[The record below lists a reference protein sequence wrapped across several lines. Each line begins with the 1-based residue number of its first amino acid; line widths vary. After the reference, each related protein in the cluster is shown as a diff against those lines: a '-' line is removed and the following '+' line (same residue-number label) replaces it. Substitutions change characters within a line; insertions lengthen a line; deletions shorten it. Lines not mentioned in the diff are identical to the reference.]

1 MTYFRQ
7 LDEEI
12 ETYFD
17 ANIAVELISSP
28 GIGKSD
34 WVEQLRARL
43 ERKYAVEVGLGIVH
57 LAHLTPPDLNGFM
70 HFKHMPDGSSVS
82 MFSQPTWLFSTMPG
96 HEHRLL
102 SSYPKAIVFLDE
114 YGQGDLDVKKG
125 AANLFLHGS
134 IGTHRLGR
142 NVHRIA
148 ASNRMKDRSGVTKNL
163 DFVINRRAEIH
174 MQSEFISWEDWAVRH
189 LVPPIFILYAKKY
202 GLERMFKDEIP
213 TVQQPWSTP
222 RSYAAAVRFLEAR
235 RMRKEALGEDWS
247 SYGAMEQEESA
258 VVVGLLT
265 GIIGEAEASG
275 LMGWLR
281 MKDATPDLQDI
292 INDPDGTFVP
302 DQPDAKLLTVYE
314 AAYRVTEQTMKPIVH
329 YIGKYSPDYHVT
341 FAKAALKRNHKFIT
355 NNHMERF
362 IKGNTALLNAIGQ
375 MV

>member
-34 WVEQLRARL
+34 WVEQLKERWA
-43 ERKYAVEVGLGIVH
+43 RKYACDVGLGIMH
-57 LAHLTPPDLNGFM
+57 LAHMTPPDLMGFM
-70 HFKHMPDGSSVS
+70 HFQHMPDGTSVS
-82 MFSQPTWLFSTMPG
+82 RFSQPTWLFDDHSG
-96 HEHRLL
+96 RLL
-102 SSYPKAIVFLDE
+102 STYQKAILFLDE
-114 YGQGDLDVKKG
+114 YGQGDIDVKKG
-125 AANLFLHGS
+125 SANLFLHGS
-134 IGTHRLGR
+134 IGPHRLGR
-142 NVHRIA
+142 NVFRIA
-148 ASNRMKDRSGVTKNL
+148 ASNRMGGRNGVTKNL
-163 DFVINRRAEIH
+163 DLVINRRAEVH
-174 MQSEFISWEDWAVRH
+174 MQSEFLSWEDWALRH
-189 LVPPIFILYAKKY
+189 GVPPIFILYAQKY
-202 GLERMFKDEIP
+202 GAERMFKDEP
-213 TVQQPWSTP
+213 PVEQGPWSTP
-222 RSYAAAVRFLEAR
+222 RSYAASVRFLEAR

-247 SYGAMEQEESA
+247 SYGAMDQEESA
-258 VVVGLLT
+258 VVIGLLT
-265 GIIGEAEASG
+265 GIIGEKEASG

-281 MKDATPDLQDI
+281 MRDATPDLQDI
-292 INDPDGTFVP
+292 ISDPDGTFVP
-302 DQPDAKLLTVYE
+302 DQPDAKLLTIYE

-362 IKGNTALLNAIGQ
+362 IKGNTALLNAIGA